1 MGRTFFAAV
10 QTILDG
16 TLAIKSADILNTLQ
30 IYLSWWGLNCFRP
43 KTFDF

>member
-1 MGRTFFAAV
+1 MSNM
-10 QTILDG
+10 QIL
-16 TLAIKSADILNTLQ
+16 LLMLHLTLQ